1 MAADIWPTIHAE
13 REALIADLE
22 ELEPEKWKTATAC
35 GHWNVHQ
42 VFGHL
47 VSLAKMTP
55 PKFLLSM
62 AGSGFNFGKYA
73 EKGVAAETAGGPART
88 LAAMK
93 AAKNQT
99 NAPPGPKETWLGEH
113 FVHGEDIRRALGIKR
128 DYPLDQVARTL
139 VFYSGSEPIIHGK
152 SRVAGLTLRAT
163 DADVTI
169 GTGPTVEGTVMDLLI
184 ATSGRKSALD
194 ELTGDGVATLRDR

>member
-13 REALIADLE
+13 RQALIADLAD
-22 ELEPEKWKTATAC
+22 LKPEQWTTATTC

-47 VSLAKMTP
+47 VSLAKMSP
-55 PKFLLSM
+55 PKFIAHF
-62 AGSGFNFGKYA
+62 AGSGFNFEKYA
-73 EKGVAAETAGGPART
+73 EKGVAAETADGPEAS
-88 LAAMK
+88 LAAMS
-93 AAKNQT
+93 AAVTKT
-99 NAPPGPKETWLGEH
+99 SAPPGPKETWLGEH

-128 DYPLDQVARTL
+128 DYPTDQVARTL
-139 VFYSGSEPIIHGK
+139 VFYAGSEPIIHGK
-152 SRVAGLTLRAT
+152 SRVAGLTLKAT

-169 GTGPTVEGTVMDLLI
+169 GTGPIVEGPVMSLLI

-194 ELTGDGVATLRDR
+194 ELSGDGVTTLRSR